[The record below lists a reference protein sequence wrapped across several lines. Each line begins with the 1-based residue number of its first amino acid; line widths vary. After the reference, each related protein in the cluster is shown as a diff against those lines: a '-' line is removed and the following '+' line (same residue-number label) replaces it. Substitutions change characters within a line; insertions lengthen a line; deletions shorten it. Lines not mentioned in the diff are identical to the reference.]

1 VKALDNYTAIRQE
14 PDSERNL
21 ELLLEETERIFY
33 YQLELS
39 DKLDAKAT
47 SFILFYSI
55 LFGAEAIIVSTFYE
69 IMESEYLLSMHLL
82 ASSVIMSFFGLLFA
96 VLGLRPKVFAISMIS
111 RAEIDCT
118 ANKSY
123 DDLCKHLI
131 AYYVDKVQ
139 PNKLSND
146 KKASCLSMSSW
157 LGVMNLFLL
166 ASFLVVIIIG

>member
-1 VKALDNYTAIRQE
+1 MNNYTVIREE

-69 IMESEYLLSMHLL
+69 VMKSTYLLSMHLL
-82 ASSVIMSFFGLLFA
+82 ASSVILSFLGLFFA
-96 VLGLRPKVFAISMIS
+96 VLGLRPKVFAISMIN

-118 ANKSY
+118 ASKSY

-146 KKASCLSMSSW
+146 KKATSLSISSW
-157 LGVMNLFLL
+157 LGVMNLSLL
-166 ASFLVVIIIG
+166 ALFLVVIIIGGI